1 MLLISEYKEL
11 RDNVLFSFNF
21 GEKQARNWEACFP
34 VFYDISS
41 CRVFKCL
48 TGKSVILSKATSGM
62 FSKVILY
69 LKMQIAVAVEWMLF
83 EMAGGTYLNFRFLNA
98 SANWVIECLRTCATD
113 RQWDSYSRVL
123 LVPLKFYSPEKFFL
137 LLHCC
142 SSDFDLTPGA
152 VSLSSYM
159 PSHPEWSQCIKASL

>member
-1 MLLISEYKEL
+1 
-11 RDNVLFSFNF
+11 
-21 GEKQARNWEACFP
+21 
-34 VFYDISS
+34 
-41 CRVFKCL
+41 
-48 TGKSVILSKATSGM
+48 M

-152 VSLSSYM
+152 VSLSGYM
-159 PSHPEWSQCIKASL
+159 PSHPE